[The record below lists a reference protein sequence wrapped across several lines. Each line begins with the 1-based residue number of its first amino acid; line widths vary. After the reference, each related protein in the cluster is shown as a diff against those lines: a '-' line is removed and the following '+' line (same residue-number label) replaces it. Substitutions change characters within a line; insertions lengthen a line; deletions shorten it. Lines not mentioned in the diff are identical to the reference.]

1 MSLFLLY
8 NFISEFHNIF
18 VTGILW
24 WVTTLINWTILLFQ
38 KWVKKNCVLCRNFIS
53 IYKINR
59 TLHGRLGIRILSSC
73 AERYVQCS
81 KINFV
86 SLRSHVISSIWFS
99 RGNSYRSTKRDQ
111 TYSKRPRSLWPAHSK
126 ASWVK
131 GWEIKQ
137 TFSIITCTC
146 NQVTVGNSM
155 LPNWQFLSIP
165 FTCDIRMHNL
175 LFCTQVSN
183 LYKF

>member
-1 MSLFLLY
+1 MHYFAVSKMS
-8 NFISEFHNIF
+8 
-18 VTGILW
+18 
-24 WVTTLINWTILLFQ
+24 
-38 KWVKKNCVLCRNFIS
+38 KKNCVLCRNFIS

-73 AERYVQCS
+73 AERYVQYS

-99 RGNSYRSTKRDQ
+99 RGNSYRSTKRVQ
-111 TYSKRPRSLWPAHSK
+111 TYSKRPRSHWPAHSK

-137 TFSIITCTC
+137 TFSIITCIC
-146 NQVTVGNSM
+146 VTR
-155 LPNWQFLSIP
+155 LLQQFLSNP
-165 FTCDIRMHNL
+165 FTCSIRMHNL

-183 LYKF
+183 LLSFKLWWGEYLTVKAFFTWLCFGFYVSSLCQI